1 MSWTLLHEV
10 RKQCGWYH
18 LISKPS
24 KKCDRI
30 FSPHLGVISA
40 MGDPHAL
47 QLPRLV
53 GQYSTRY
60 RLGMPAS
67 PSWP

>member
-1 MSWTLLHEV
+1 M
-10 RKQCGWYH
+10 
-18 LISKPS
+18 ISKPS

-30 FSPHLGVISA
+30 FSPHRGVISA

-67 PSWP
+67 PSCP